1 MTKKEAIHFLYQ
13 IADEIQ
19 SFLDKT
25 SSPKGQ
31 WTSHKRLEAL
41 NMAISALYDL
51 FQAEED
57 GRLIIPVGQRC
68 GAKITPPCYVPDGDG
83 CAYQIYG
90 DNNDEPIDRCKSCPL
105 CQSDKIRHKQE
116 SVHNDPLVL
125 DELRQMRGEPVWCKE
140 LECYGIVKMEKVGSW
155 ANELFLVGTWHNGDA
170 AVNFEYDIKSRGFT
184 LYRHKPE
191 EGTV

>member
-1 MTKKEAIHFLYQ
+1 MTEQEKLINVDLY
-13 IADEIQ
+13 
-19 SFLDKT
+19 
-25 SSPKGQ
+25 
-31 WTSHKRLEAL
+31 
-41 NMAISALYDL
+41 
-51 FQAEED
+51 
-57 GRLIIPVGQRC
+57 
-68 GAKITPPCYVPDGDG
+68 GDG
-83 CAYQIYG
+83 SRNSRLRAEYIYCDHADVCSVYKEGKCFRKTTLFGVRCEFGRIACAYQIYG
-90 DNNDEPIDRCKSCPL
+90 DNDDEPIGRCKSCPL

-116 SVHNDPLVL
+116 SVYNDPLVL

-170 AVNFEYDIKSRGFT
+170 AVNFEYDIKSRGLT